1 MRPRATYLNM
11 THICTR
17 GNSRASLWPAR
28 FVYFLLRIFGLTYL
42 KNYLLTSAL
51 VTFFTASLVLAVSA
65 SAVFKIAR
73 ELAADREALFWPAGA
88 ALIYALATTTFSYS
102 GIAHHDAL
110 ATGYLVIAFY
120 FIFQL
125 SRRQVEQHA
134 YLKSC
139 AAGLLLGLTI
149 TTSMF
154 AVLHGHPLLALLS
167 IAAALGPVTIFLI
180 GLLAGCCRS
189 SSYDAVSFGNAL
201 RLANIAGASMF
212 ADTFWRFERGI
223 LVTSWPFIHARWF
236 LCARV
241 CSLRC
246 LECLTT
252 QVGSN
257 ALRIF

>member
-1 MRPRATYLNM
+1 M
-11 THICTR
+11 THICTPR
-17 GNSRASLWPAR
+17 NSRASLWPAR
-28 FVYFLLRIFGLTYL
+28 SFIFCSAFFGLTYL

-149 TTSMF
+149 TTSMLPF
-154 AVLHGHPLLALLS
+154 FMVILCLLYFLLLRRWGCYQS
-167 IAAALGPVTIFLI
+167 FSSVCSP
-180 GLLAGCCRS
+180 GCCRS
-189 SSYDAVSFGNAL
+189 SST
-201 RLANIAGASMF
+201 M
-212 ADTFWRFERGI
+212 
-223 LVTSWPFIHARWF
+223 
-236 LCARV
+236 
-241 CSLRC
+241 
-246 LECLTT
+246 
-252 QVGSN
+252 Q
-257 ALRIF
+257 